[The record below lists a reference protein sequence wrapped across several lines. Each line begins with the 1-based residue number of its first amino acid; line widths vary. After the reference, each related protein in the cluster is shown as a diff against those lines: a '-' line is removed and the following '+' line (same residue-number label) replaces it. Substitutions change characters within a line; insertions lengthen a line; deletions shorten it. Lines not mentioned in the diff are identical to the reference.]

1 MAVSSSTRL
10 GCGRDIDEVWAGVD
24 RPATPH
30 EQTCP
35 FCSAAR
41 ESMRELGR
49 VTAELRT
56 QDEED
61 PDLQAGPQVIARI
74 LDIARS
80 EARRSRRL
88 PLSKPRPGQVVDE
101 LTVSEQAVAAVVRRT
116 GDRYGGVQVRRCSI
130 ELVDATVPDGP
141 VPQDADGAGSGVED
155 GTGRPPPGAGAASDV
170 RVSLRVSVAAD
181 VSIPLLSAEL
191 RSAVMAVVDREV
203 GMNVVGVDLVVED
216 VHD

>member
-30 EQTCP
+30 EQECP

-49 VTAELRT
+49 ATAELRT

-88 PLSKPRPGQVVDE
+88 PLSKPRRGQVVDE

-130 ELVDATVPDGP
+130 ELVDTTVPG
-141 VPQDADGAGSGVED
+141 D
-155 GTGRPPPGAGAASDV
+155 GTTSVESAASDV
-170 RVSLRVSVAAD
+170 RVSLRVSVGAD

-191 RSAVMAVVDREV
+191 RSAVMAVVEREV

>member
-49 VTAELRT
+49 ATAELRT

-130 ELVDATVPDGP
+130 DLVDATVQEEQG
-141 VPQDADGAGSGVED
+141 
-155 GTGRPPPGAGAASDV
+155 ASDV

-181 VSIPLLSAEL
+181 VSIPVLSAEL

-203 GMNVVGVDLVVED
+203 GINVVGVDLVVED
-216 VHD
+216 VHE

>member
-130 ELVDATVPDGP
+130 DLVDATVQEEQG
-141 VPQDADGAGSGVED
+141 
-155 GTGRPPPGAGAASDV
+155 ASDV

-181 VSIPLLSAEL
+181 VSIPVLSAEL

-203 GMNVVGVDLVVED
+203 GINVVGVDLVVED
-216 VHD
+216 VHE

>member
-10 GCGRDIDEVWAGVD
+10 GCGRDIDEVWAGID
-24 RPATPH
+24 RPPSPH

-35 FCSAAR
+35 FCGAAR

-49 VTAELRT
+49 VTAELRA

-116 GDRYGGVQVRRCSI
+116 GDRHGGVQVRRCSI
-130 ELVDATVPDGP
+130 ELVDTP
-141 VPQDADGAGSGVED
+141 VPEGGTTPVEAG
-155 GTGRPPPGAGAASDV
+155 ASDV
-170 RVSLRVSVAAD
+170 RVSLRVSVGAD

-191 RSAVMAVVDREV
+191 RAAVMAVVDEEV